1 MADKMQFWAAMGH
14 PCAED
19 FVADKFIKEH
29 PEYSWTRGILRDM
42 KTYPW
47 AIFTAGAR

>member
-19 FVADKFIKEH
+19 LVADKFIKEH
-29 PEYSWTRGILRDM
+29 PEYSWTRDILRDM